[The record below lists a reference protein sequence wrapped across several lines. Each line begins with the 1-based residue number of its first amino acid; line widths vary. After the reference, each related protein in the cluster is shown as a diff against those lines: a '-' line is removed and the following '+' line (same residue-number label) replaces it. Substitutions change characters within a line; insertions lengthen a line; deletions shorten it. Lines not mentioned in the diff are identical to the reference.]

1 MKSSPLLAAASG
13 LLLAALL
20 LFPCL
25 GGTRVPARGDQA
37 DFFWPMKTYT
47 ADRWASGTGVPFW
60 NPLSGLGEPWLAQLQ
75 SGVFYPGD
83 LPFHLPWPWGPLAG
97 IAVHLAIAA
106 SGMAALLSGL
116 GSSRRA
122 AIAGGL
128 VFAGGGAFLSL
139 LPVYNN
145 ACTAAYL
152 PWLFALARRAVR
164 GHGIHGL
171 ALAGALAFLAGEP
184 ALAAAG
190 ILSACLAALIFRN
203 EGEQGPGVAAQEAVF
218 RLAPAT
224 LLAVGLSAAALVPFA
239 FYVRDQGR
247 TETVTR
253 EEALGRAVSADELGD
268 LVLAPKLEVLRG
280 AAPALRGGY
289 LITLGMTP
297 LVLVLAMAAPAGFP
311 GRRGLLC
318 FLAVLG
324 AAGALMALGPEGG
337 LAPALFDAGLLKGL
351 RFPARWFVFAHFAMS
366 FAAGAGL
373 DGWLYGRAQR
383 PDDETPG
390 RDRGLLVWA
399 SLVGALAVV
408 LLLVALRGGI
418 AQRDLGASASLWAG
432 ALVGALAL
440 VLAARRPTPPLQRLA
455 TFAVLCLLLFSP
467 LVAQEPLASVPADSV
482 HGRPAILSARAA
494 GAGRLF
500 TSAIDRP
507 LLMSWLYD
515 DGAGWTENTPGRLH
529 ALLGGYHNL
538 TAGVPTVG
546 SASPIGSPRRA
557 RLLAVA
563 LTGGS
568 AARTLG
574 LVDTRHL
581 LTPYPPSF
589 PEARLVARTAAIGL
603 FTLDGAMGRAFI
615 ARSAR
620 AATDDEVA
628 ATLRDRAFSPESVAL
643 TGPES
648 RAALPAQP
656 ISFGTAPKSPDARSF
671 GLVSVARETPEEMEL
686 TATVSSNA
694 FLVLTRSYDPGWT
707 AEVDGAPVVLHRT
720 FIALSGLPLGPG
732 THRVVLRYRPQ
743 GFGAGVLLTALSA
756 GLLLVVWLSAR
767 PPVSRARPA
776 EGT

>member
-25 GGTRVPARGDQA
+25 GGARVPARGDQA

-47 ADRWASGTGVPFW
+47 AERWAAGTGVPFW

-83 LPFHLPWPWGPLAG
+83 LPFHLPWPWGPLGG
-97 IAVHLAIAA
+97 IALHLAIAA
-106 SGMAALLSGL
+106 SGMATLLSGL

-152 PWLFALARRAVR
+152 PWLFALARRAAR
-164 GHGIHGL
+164 GHGIHGF

-190 ILSACLAALIFRN
+190 ILSAALAALLFRN
-203 EGEQGPGVAAQEAVF
+203 EGEPGPRVAVRDAAF
-218 RLAPAT
+218 RLAPGA
-224 LLAVGLSAAALVPFA
+224 LLAVGLSAAAMVPFA

-268 LVLAPKLEVLRG
+268 LVLAPKEDVLRG
-280 AAPALRGGY
+280 ASSALRGGY
-289 LITLGMTP
+289 LVTLVMTP

-318 FLAVLG
+318 FFAVLG
-324 AAGALMALGPEGG
+324 GAGALMALGPGG
-337 LAPALFDAGLLKGL
+337 VLAPALFDAGLLKGL
-351 RFPARWFVFAHFAMS
+351 RFPARWFVFAHLAMS

-373 DGWLYGRAQR
+373 DGWLFGRAER
-383 PDDETPG
+383 PDDEPPA

-399 SLVGALAVV
+399 SLVGALGLV
-408 LLLVALRGGI
+408 LLLLALRGGI
-418 AQRDLGASASLWAG
+418 ANRDLWASASLWAG
-432 ALVGALAL
+432 ALVGTLAL
-440 VLAARRPTPPLQRLA
+440 VLAARQRTPALRTLA
-455 TFAVLCLLLFSP
+455 TFAVLCLLVFSP
-467 LVAQEPLASVPADSV
+467 LLAQEPLASVPASSV
-482 HGRPAILSARAA
+482 YGKPAILAARAE

-500 TSAIDRP
+500 TSAADSP
-507 LLMSWLYD
+507 LLASWLYD
-515 DGAGWTENTPGRLH
+515 GGSGWTENTPGRHH

-538 TAGVPTVG
+538 TAGIPTVG

-568 AARTLG
+568 AAHTLG

-581 LTPYPPSF
+581 LTPYAPSF
-589 PEARLVARTAAIGL
+589 PEAKLVARTGAIGL
-603 FTLDGAMGRAFI
+603 FTLDGAMGRAFL

-620 AATDDEVA
+620 AASDDEVA
-628 ATLRDRAFSPESVAL
+628 SALRDRGFSPESVAL

-656 ISFGTAPKSPDARSF
+656 ISFGTASKSGDGGSF
-671 GLVSVARETPEEMEL
+671 GLVSIQRDVPEEMEL

-707 AEVDGAPVVLHRT
+707 AEVDGAPVTLHRT
-720 FIALSGLPLGPG
+720 FIAISGLPLGPG
-732 THRVVLRYRPQ
+732 THRVVLRYRPP
-743 GFGAGVLLTALSA
+743 GFGAGVLLTAVSA
-756 GLLLVVWLSAR
+756 GLLLVAWLSAR
-767 PPVSRARPA
+767 PP